1 MGGSTDDTVLSEFTH
16 TSAIVTRL
24 DLGTLT
30 TVWMMNYKVMLIQTV
45 TGLVLS
51 PDGQK
56 LAVYA
61 TNQSS
66 RGWIWIVSATNG
78 IQLTLAQEFQLT
90 HS

>member
-1 MGGSTDDTVLSEFTH
+1 
-16 TSAIVTRL
+16 
-24 DLGTLT
+24 
-30 TVWMMNYKVMLIQTV
+30 MLIQTV